1 MQDVLMAT
9 VVHDLKNALGVLVQ
23 ELASLQSA
31 AADSSLESGV
41 SNAHGIASQLSAK
54 LIAFLTLYRAQSGG
68 LVAATRDHNPDD
80 FLNEVAAGL
89 VLPQSAPSV
98 RVVGPAQSSPAFW
111 FFDAYLV
118 GLALEA
124 AVQNATRFAR
134 SQILLRARAED
145 GWLVLSVE
153 DDGPGLGAEGAVS
166 TGLGTELCRS
176 IAGAH
181 VNAGKTGK
189 VVLENRAQG
198 GACFELWLP

>member
-9 VVHDLKNALGVLVQ
+9 VVHDLKNALAVLVG

-31 AADSSLESGV
+31 AADSSLAAGV
-41 SNAHGIASQLSAK
+41 SHAHGIASQLSTK
-54 LIAFLTLYRAQSGG
+54 LVAFLTLYRAQSGG

-80 FLNEVAAGL
+80 FLKEVVAGL
-89 VLPQSAPSV
+89 VLPQPAPSV
-98 RVVGPAQSSPAFW
+98 KLEQTQSSPPFW

-124 AVQNATRFAR
+124 AVQNATRFTR

-153 DDGPGLGAEGAVS
+153 DDGPGLGTEGAVS

-176 IAGAH
+176 IAAAH

-189 VVLENRAQG
+189 VVLENKTQG

>member
-1 MQDVLMAT
+1 MAT

-31 AADSSLESGV
+31 AADSSLASGV
-41 SNAHGIASQLSAK
+41 SHAHGIASQLSGK

-68 LVAATRDHNPDD
+68 LVAAPRDHNPDD

-89 VLPQSAPSV
+89 VLPQSAL
-98 RVVGPAQSSPAFW
+98 RIRLELAQSSPPFW

-124 AVQNATRFAR
+124 AVQNATRFAH

-153 DDGPGLGAEGAVS
+153 DDGPGLGTEGAVS
-166 TGLGTELCRS
+166 TGLGTELCRA
-176 IAGAH
+176 IAVAH
-181 VNAGKTGK
+181 VNAGKIGK
-189 VVLENRAQG
+189 VVLANGAHG

>member
-1 MQDVLMAT
+1 MAT

-31 AADSSLESGV
+31 AADSSLASGV
-41 SNAHGIASQLSAK
+41 SHAHGIASKLSGK

-68 LVAATRDHNPDD
+68 LVAAPRDHNPDD

-89 VLPQSAPSV
+89 VLPQSAL
-98 RVVGPAQSSPAFW
+98 RIRLELAQSSPPFW

-124 AVQNATRFAR
+124 AVQNATRFAH

-145 GWLVLSVE
+145 SWLVLSVE
-153 DDGPGLGAEGAVS
+153 DDGPGLGTEGAVS
-166 TGLGTELCRS
+166 TGLGTELCRA
-176 IAGAH
+176 IASAH
-181 VNAGKTGK
+181 VNARKTGK
-189 VVLENRAQG
+189 VVLANSARG

>member
-9 VVHDLKNALGVLVQ
+9 VVHDLKNALAVLVG

-31 AADSSLESGV
+31 AADSSLASGV
-41 SNAHGIASQLSAK
+41 SHAHGTASQLSAK

-80 FLNEVAAGL
+80 FLKEIIAGL
-89 VLPQSAPSV
+89 VLPQPAPSV
-98 RVVGPAQSSPAFW
+98 RLEQAQSSPPFW
-111 FFDAYLV
+111 FFDAYLI
-118 GLALEA
+118 GLAMEA

-153 DDGPGLGAEGAVS
+153 DDGPGLGTEGAVS

-176 IAGAH
+176 IAAAH

-189 VVLENRAQG
+189 VVLENKTHG